1 MPGSAGLGGGGA
13 VLPVSHWKEGD
24 MRSEREIRAEIE
36 RLTALT
42 KRPRLAQYKSVNLW
56 TRITQLEW
64 VLKVAGA
71 FDEEG
76 F

>member
-1 MPGSAGLGGGGA
+1 
-13 VLPVSHWKEGD
+13 

-64 VLKVAGA
+64 VLRVAGA